1 VSDKDLILVLN
12 KREQVGKGLNQL
24 RRDGLIPGVIHT
36 PGKDSVNVTGNYL
49 DVVKIYQQAGRHHPI
64 DLTVD
69 GTKFFTIIKDVDFEP
84 TKHTLRHVVFDVIKS
99 DEKVET
105 EVPIELTGDAPA
117 GKLGLIIDKLIYHVN
132 IEALPRD
139 LPDKLEVSI
148 DALAAVGDHITVA
161 DIVLPKGVT
170 ILTEAEHVIAQV
182 EEPHVHTEEEPVAE
196 EVPAEGAEAAATEPA
211 AEAETSE

>member
-1 VSDKDLILVLN
+1 MSDKDLILVLQ

-64 DLTVD
+64 DLTVE
-69 GTKFFTIIKDVDFEP
+69 GQKFFTIIKDVDMEP
-84 TKHTLRHVVFDVIKS
+84 TKHQLRHIVFDVIKS

-117 GKLGLIIDKLIYHVN
+117 GKISLVVNKLLYHAK

-139 LPDKLEVSI
+139 LPDVIEVSI
-148 DALAAVGDHITVA
+148 ETLAEVGDHVTVA
-161 DIVLPKGVT
+161 DIVVPKGVT
-170 ILTEAEHVIAQV
+170 ILDEPEQVVAQV
-182 EEPHVHTEEEPVAE
+182 EEPHMQAEEETPAEEAAEEAAAVAE
-196 EVPAEGAEAAATEPA
+196 EAPEEAKE
-211 AEAETSE
+211 